1 MNELLA
7 FFKLL
12 PVFWEVYK
20 EIKNKIED
28 IEDKKFKE
36 NLKQLILLAKRI
48 ESEKDAL
55 EYAKKIIELRRSGR
69 I

>member
-1 MNELLA
+1 MTELIA

-20 EIKNKIED
+20 EIKDKIED